1 MLGFI
6 GFVSLQQSR
15 LWRSR
20 GEDDGKA
27 QVAFLCMWAMSLL
40 ETEAL
45 VSFLWY
51 CIVFLMSIPSSSK
64 ERIAAS
70 REHFYSEN
78 GPRYASAHCVNKAL
92 EQWFVDMFST
102 SACLLNTL
110 ELYTR
115 PVMVISTMRG

>member
-27 QVAFLCMWAMSLL
+27 QVAFLCMWAMSFL

-45 VSFLWY
+45 VSVLGY
-51 CIVFLMSIPSSSK
+51 CMV
-64 ERIAAS
+64 RIAAS